1 MSKKVYLC
9 IFMYVVSI
17 HSIANINCEMAYIG
31 KSLQMDSFEIE
42 KAYKFA
48 ELAHKGAFRRL
59 EKMPYI
65 VHPDRVA
72 RSVLVY
78 SRDQDLVIAAL
89 LHDVVED
96 SKFTRHNIERL
107 FGKRVATLVAELT
120 SDPLQLEKM
129 GKTAYL
135 SYKLNSISDD
145 ALLVKLLDRKDNL
158 GDLEL
163 GGAEFVKRYTE
174 STKKILNSLNSRKLT
189 KEHKLVIKEILKL
202 L

>member
-1 MSKKVYLC
+1 
-9 IFMYVVSI
+9 
-17 HSIANINCEMAYIG
+17 
-31 KSLQMDSFEIE
+31 LQLDSFEIE

-59 EKMPYI
+59 EKKPYI

-72 RSVLVY
+72 RSVLLY
-78 SRDQDLVIAAL
+78 SRDQDLVITAL
-89 LHDVVED
+89 LHDVIED

-107 FGKRVATLVAELT
+107 FGKRVASLVNELT

-135 SYKLNSISDD
+135 SHKLNSISDD
-145 ALLVKLLDRKDNL
+145 ALLIKLLDRKDNIGDLAL
-158 GDLEL
+158 GDT
-163 GGAEFVKRYTE
+163 EFVKRYTK
-174 STKKILNSLNSRKLT
+174 STLKFLDSLKSRKLT
-189 KEHKLVIKEILKL
+189 KAHQSIIKEILKL